1 MLKYVGTQLSN
12 PDRGAYYV
20 VDAGLTSGV
29 PKIVVFGSLNN
40 AAGFPTFCNL
50 IL

>member
-1 MLKYVGTQLSN
+1 MLN

-20 VDAGLTSGV
+20 VDAGTISGV

-40 AAGFPTFCNL
+40 ASSFPCFSNL